1 MINKIIFLGIFSI
14 FAIMLIPASDAVL
27 WDLIIQTNVEYSTSL
42 SGTPIISGI
51 VTDHASHPVKD
62 VTVSI
67 RTGDGSTITYTDEEG
82 KFSLELTDSKR
93 ITGNYIVN
101 IVASTADGKTGITS
115 TEFQVFGEFTKTS
128 IIEEKLST
136 PEAVKYLSANPSQF
150 EKDPI
155 GFILYNHYQKL
166 LQEYFDIENQKVPGY
181 QRYFQEQNEINNP
194 PTEQTINSF
203 SGTYEEYM
211 NSMKPSIRNI
221 VENQLN
227 LTIKI
232 FDEAKQIKNSILE
245 NGGTDEEANLAYLEY
260 ISISKESL
268 ENFGVNSDD
277 LQKSKITSNG
287 GDIIIQSNISGVKI
301 KVGGDGT
308 VFSVSV
314 DKIITE
320 FVINEN
326 NNIQIINLEN

>member
-42 SGTPIISGI
+42 PGTPIISGI

-62 VTVSI
+62 ATISI
-67 RTGDGSTITYTDEEG
+67 RTGDGSTITHTDEEG
-82 KFSLELTDSKR
+82 KFSLELTNSKR

-115 TEFQVFGEFTKTS
+115 TEFEVFGEFTKTS

-136 PEAVKYLSANPSQF
+136 PDAIKYLSANPSQF

-166 LQEYFDIENQKVPGY
+166 LQEYFDIENQKVPEY
-181 QRYFQEQNEINNP
+181 QRYFQEQNEINNL
-194 PTEQTINSF
+194 PTVPTINSF

-211 NSMKPSIRNI
+211 NSIDPSIRNI
-221 VENQLN
+221 VENQIN
-227 LTIKI
+227 ITIKI

-245 NGGTDEEANLAYLEY
+245 NGGTDEEASLAYLEY
-260 ISISKESL
+260 IAISKESL
-268 ENFGVNSDD
+268 ENFGINSDESE
-277 LQKSKITSNG
+277 KSKITSNG
-287 GDIIIQSNISGVKI
+287 DDIIIQSNISGIKI
-301 KVGGDGT
+301 KVWGDGAI
-308 VFSVSV
+308 FSVSV
-314 DKIITE
+314 DEVIAE
-320 FVINEN
+320 FIMNEN
-326 NNIQIINLEN
+326 KNIQISNLEN